1 MKKYLKNLFLIF
13 SAIPLACKMP
23 YLIESWQ
30 SSPFEK
36 YDAYIWLVIP
46 LLIFVCE
53 FVRRVAKISPAK
65 ESVRKKLVVGLLVV
79 FFSVF
84 ALFGFSLNAL
94 GLVLAFAILLFALEL
109 YFGRNVVLAQIPTV
123 LFVLLTIP
131 NLSFWISYCFNV
143 SFGGLLS
150 FFLYKILFGISF
162 MIVWIVR
169 TLQTK
174 RYPKARSIIFVVVA
188 IVISIFAEMRTRD
201 IPNGD
206 SFCIDSSKMKSGDWL
221 GTAYAQ
227 TADDKRFFP
236 HAKNIVRKIYY
247 NKTSNLSLLEIDVGD
262 ISDIHP
268 VEICLRSS
276 GALVKSTRQIYLD
289 VNGKKIQVN
298 EIFFKN
304 NEQLFASYSFF
315 SNDKISTGY
324 FTKFRLSSN
333 KNNWRHYQ
341 IATPA
346 DKPDSEIRI
355 RIKDFLHQMMY

>member
-1 MKKYLKNLFLIF
+1 MKRHLKNLFLIF

-23 YLIESWQ
+23 YLIASWQ

-36 YDAYIWLVIP
+36 YDAYIWLFIP
-46 LLIFVCE
+46 LLIFICE
-53 FVRRVAKISPAK
+53 FVRRIAKISPAK
-65 ESVRKKLVVGLLVV
+65 DAVRRKLAVGLFIV
-79 FFSVF
+79 FFVAF
-84 ALFGFSLNAL
+84 ALLGFSLNAL
-94 GLVLAFAILLFALEL
+94 GLILAFAILLLALEL
-109 YFGRNVVLAQIPTV
+109 HFGRNVVLAQIPTV

-143 SFGGLLS
+143 SLGGLLA

-162 MIVWIVR
+162 TLVWVVR

-174 RYPKARSIIFVVVA
+174 RYPKAGSIIFVVLA

-221 GTAYAQ
+221 GTSYAQ

-247 NKTSNLSLLEIDVGD
+247 NKTSNLSLLEINVGD
-262 ISDIHP
+262 TSDIHP

-276 GALVKSTRQIYLD
+276 GAIVKSVRQIYLE
-289 VNGKKIQVN
+289 VNGKKIQLN
-298 EIFFKN
+298 EIFFEN
-304 NEQLFASYSFF
+304 NQQPFANYSFF
-315 SNDKISTGY
+315 SNDKFSTGY

-333 KNNWRHYQ
+333 ENNWRHYQ
-341 IATPA
+341 IITPA
-346 DKPDSEIRI
+346 DKSEIEIRN
-355 RIKDFLHQMMY
+355 RIKDFLHQMK

>member
-1 MKKYLKNLFLIF
+1 M
-13 SAIPLACKMP
+13 
-23 YLIESWQ
+23 
-30 SSPFEK
+30 
-36 YDAYIWLVIP
+36 
-46 LLIFVCE
+46 
-53 FVRRVAKISPAK
+53 
-65 ESVRKKLVVGLLVV
+65 
-79 FFSVF
+79 
-84 ALFGFSLNAL
+84 
-94 GLVLAFAILLFALEL
+94 AFAILLLALEL
-109 YFGRNVVLAQIPTV
+109 YFGRNVILAQIPTI

-150 FFLYKILFGISF
+150 FFLYKILFGISL

-247 NKTSNLSLLEIDVGD
+247 NKTSNLSLLEIDIGD
-262 ISDIHP
+262 TADIHP

-276 GALVKSTRQIYLD
+276 GALVKSTKQIY
-289 VNGKKIQVN
+289 VEIGKKKVQVN
-298 EIFFKN
+298 EIFFEN
-304 NEQLFASYSFF
+304 NGQRFASYSFF

-324 FTKFRLSSN
+324 FTKFRLSS
-333 KNNWRHYQ
+333 KNDNWIHYQ
-341 IATPA
+341 IVTPY
-346 DKPDSEIRI
+346 DKSETDIRNKV
-355 RIKDFLHQMMY
+355 KDFMSQMK